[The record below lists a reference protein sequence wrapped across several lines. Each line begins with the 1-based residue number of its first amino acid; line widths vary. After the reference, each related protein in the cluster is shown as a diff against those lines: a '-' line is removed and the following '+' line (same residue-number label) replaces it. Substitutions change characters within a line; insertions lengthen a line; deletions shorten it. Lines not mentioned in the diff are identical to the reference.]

1 VDLSICSYSFHRLL
15 EAGQQDIFRYIT
27 DCKELG
33 CTLLDPWNGHLP
45 QLLPQ
50 NNGGAGAKGETL
62 SSEEENYLKR
72 IKAAADEVGLPIGGL
87 AVDGAHIYE
96 AEPEKRKANR
106 IEAYRWLNI
115 GEKLGAQQMRI
126 DAGGTAE
133 MPDEMFQIII
143 DGYHDLVKRAQ
154 DKGIE
159 LLIENHWGA
168 SNRPENVVRILDAA
182 PGLGLLF
189 DTHNW
194 APGTQQQG
202 WELCAHYAKATHV
215 KTFVFDDAGNETTT
229 DIPQVIHRLVE
240 TGYRGA
246 WGIESCPRNEDE
258 YSGAR
263 KTIDLIRRVLA

>member
-1 VDLSICSYSFHRLL
+1 MDLSICSYSFHRLL
-15 EAGQQDIFRYIT
+15 EVGQQDIFRYIT

-45 QLLPQ
+45 SLLP
-50 NNGGAGAKGETL
+50 NGQPGAKGEKL
-62 SSEEENYLKR
+62 SSEEEAYLKR

-96 AEPEKRKANR
+96 ADPEKRKATR
-106 IEAYRWLNI
+106 IEAHRWLAI
-115 GEKLGAQQMRI
+115 GEKLGARQIRI
-126 DAGGTAE
+126 DAGGTPE
-133 MPDEMFQIII
+133 MPEEMFQIII
-143 DGYHDLVKRAQ
+143 EGYHDLVKRAQ
-154 DKGIE
+154 AKGIE

-168 SNRPENVVRILDAA
+168 SNRPENVVRILEAA

-202 WELCAHYAKATHV
+202 WELCARYAKATHV
-215 KTFVFDDAGNETTT
+215 KTFVFDEAGNETTT
-229 DIPQVIHRLVE
+229 DIPQVMRRLID
-240 TGYRGA
+240 TGYRGV
-246 WGIESCPRNEDE
+246 WGIESCPRQEDE
-258 YSGAR
+258 YTGAR